1 MKRKFNSKGS
11 LNFFGEN
18 TAGIVIGVVCFV
30 ILIFAA
36 VVGYGFF
43 QDQSDLQKAES
54 YIGAIKSSVESSKD
68 SLNHESVANIFGP
81 TDWWIIAWPYKNQI
95 EKPYSCKGFTACI
108 CICATGVGVADS
120 LNQCNN
126 LGRCVGVDSNIKTTY
141 NKSPPAWYSKAIK
154 NTVDFFG
161 GDTTNIPIPI
171 DKPPIAV
178 KIKYDKDKGYEVIAE

>member
-1 MKRKFNSKGS
+1 MDFSK
-11 LNFFGEN
+11 
-18 TAGIVIGVVCFV
+18 TRVI
-30 ILIFAA
+30 
-36 VVGYGFF
+36 YK
-43 QDQSDLQKAES
+43 KAES

-154 NTVDFFG
+154 NTVDFFWRRHYKYPY
-161 GDTTNIPIPI
+161 TNRQTSNSSKNQI
-171 DKPPIAV
+171 
-178 KIKYDKDKGYEVIAE
+178 